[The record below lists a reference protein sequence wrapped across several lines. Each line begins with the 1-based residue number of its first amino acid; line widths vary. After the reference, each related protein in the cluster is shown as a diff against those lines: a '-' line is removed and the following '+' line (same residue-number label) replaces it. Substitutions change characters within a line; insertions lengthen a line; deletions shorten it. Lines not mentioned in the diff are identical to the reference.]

1 MKDNNKNTVFK
12 DLQKGK
18 KPRLR
23 LHYSSKKLAQNSV
36 KKLRKQ
42 TNKQYKRKA
51 ATTLYYRAK
60 LHKYQTKGMKNAV
73 KVYRKF
79 LQTLK
84 NKKNI

>member
-1 MKDNNKNTVFK
+1 MNTVFK
-12 DLQKGK
+12 DPPKRK

-23 LHYSSKKLAQNSV
+23 LHYSSKKLAENSV
-36 KKLRKQ
+36 KKLRRQ
-42 TNKQYKRKA
+42 TNKQYQRQA

-60 LHKYQTKGMKNAV
+60 LHKYQTKGMKNAA

>member
-1 MKDNNKNTVFK
+1 MDTVFK
-12 DLQKGK
+12 NPPKRK

-42 TNKQYKRKA
+42 TNKQYQRQA

-60 LHKYQTKGMKNAV
+60 LHKYQTKGMKNAATIY
-73 KVYRKF
+73 KKYLR
-79 LQTLK
+79 TLK
-84 NKKNI
+84 QKQTKH